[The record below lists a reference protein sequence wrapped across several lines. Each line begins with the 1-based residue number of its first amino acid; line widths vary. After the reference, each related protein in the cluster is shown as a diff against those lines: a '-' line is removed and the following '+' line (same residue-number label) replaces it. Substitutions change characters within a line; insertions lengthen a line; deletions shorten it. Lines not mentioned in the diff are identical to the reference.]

1 MRAYELHTAS
11 LKVKSLLET
20 DADVKSNPSL
30 AEHFEKSIL
39 KLQGESQDI
48 LDISVDLFIA
58 WELRLLEFIKYM
70 IRRGETSVVSAVG
83 DRKLNN
89 WMNKQRKRRTSFENG
104 KENGLKGK

>member
-39 KLQGESQDI
+39 K
-48 LDISVDLFIA
+48 F
-58 WELRLLEFIKYM
+58 
-70 IRRGETSVVSAVG
+70 
-83 DRKLNN
+83 
-89 WMNKQRKRRTSFENG
+89 
-104 KENGLKGK
+104 KENHKIFCTFQWICLSRGNCVSWNLSST